1 MEWEKKTGQ
10 LLGQYLW
17 EGTVS
22 LLCYPL
28 WLLPFLRFAQAEE
41 ECPHRHGQA
50 LCDQLR
56 FHPLARNL
64 LLTQIL
70 SHMEK
75 SSWQGCKSW
84 SPWNCFSEKWPKRS
98 KKRGNTPEAPQPGAR
113 RVWWVTSPL
122 QWMYLCQ
129 PQTSLLWAML
139 REHWHPLTSYISRYW
154 GKQLNELKFCFRS
167 FYRIYLRQSYFNS
180 FSAALNSVV
189 CIG

>member
-17 EGTVS
+17 GGTVS
-22 LLCYPL
+22 LLCYSL
-28 WLLPFLRFAQAEE
+28 WLLPFLRFAQAGE

-113 RVWWVTSPL
+113 RVRWVTSPL
-122 QWMYLCQ
+122 QWMCIFASHKHLSFGQCWGNTGTLWLH
-129 PQTSLLWAML
+129 TSHDTEANNWMSWNSILDHFTVSTLDNRILIVFLQLWTVWFA
-139 REHWHPLTSYISRYW
+139 
-154 GKQLNELKFCFRS
+154 
-167 FYRIYLRQSYFNS
+167 
-180 FSAALNSVV
+180 
-189 CIG
+189 